1 MPAGE
6 PDYIFWG
13 GAGVQAPPYP
23 ATGAQLA
30 SFACQGDEAAI
41 HGLIERTL
49 NAATSPGRFQTL
61 LGPGVLLAA
70 LTADAI
76 GSSTPPFSHW
86 GTISETDV
94 GFWLLVTDT
103 TVPLSAYWF
112 PIYLYVDN
120 WIALAGG
127 REVWGF
133 PKALATIAAPEGVIG
148 GPISVSTLALQTYAP
163 GSRAAMAEIFSLT
176 PEAPIEMRV
185 SRAGGLHGMMLE
197 RAADPAMP
205 GWAGLLLSRLA
216 AAFAPAP
223 PFAAEAASRGWMI
236 FLKQLRDVS
245 SPAAASYRSVVVAEA
260 ALSGLPQGF
269 GLLSGGCRLSLAD
282 YASQPIASDLGLAL
296 GDQPIYPLV
305 WAKMDFTMNL
315 GAPVTS

>member
-13 GAGVQAPPYP
+13 GASVIAQPYA

-41 HGLIERTL
+41 QDLIERTL

-61 LGPGVLLAA
+61 LGPGVLVAA

-76 GSSTPPFSHW
+76 GSSTPPFSGW
-86 GTISETDV
+86 GTISETDI

-112 PIYLYVDN
+112 PVYLFVDN
-120 WIALAGG
+120 WIALVGG

-133 PKALATIAAPEGVIG
+133 PKVLATITAPGGILS
-148 GPISVSTLALQTYAP
+148 GPIQVSTLALKTHNPATQAAP
-163 GSRAAMAEIFSLT
+163 GEIFSIT
-176 PEAPIEMRV
+176 PEAPMAMKAF
-185 SRAGGLHGMMLE
+185 RAQGLHGMMLE
-197 RAADPAMP
+197 RAEDSALP
-205 GWAGLLLSRLA
+205 GWATLLLSRLA

-223 PFAAEAASRGWMI
+223 PFAADAATQGAMI
-236 FLKQLRDVS
+236 FLKQIRDVS
-245 SPAAASYRSVVVAEA
+245 SPTAASYQAVVAAKA
-260 ALSGLPQGF
+260 ALIGLPQGI
-269 GLLSGGCRLSLAD
+269 GLLGGGYRLSLAD
-282 YASQPIASDLGLAL
+282 EASQPIASDLGLPL
-296 GDQPIYPLV
+296 GDQPLYPLI
-305 WAKMDFTMNL
+305 WAKMDFTMEL
-315 GAPVTS
+315 GTPVA